1 MVALVWDMP
10 SHSMVVL
17 PIKLPSRGRGTPR
30 REAWVTV
37 TVSAPSGVTEGS
49 RVRVT
54 SQARTWPV
62 AVMVPG
68 LEAVPTVPA
77 VMSALGK
84 SVLVRARRPTSSQDS
99 VPSTLSL
106 LAG

>member
-49 RVRVT
+49 RVRLT
-54 SQARTWPV
+54 SHARTWPV
-62 AVMVPG
+62 AGGSP
-68 LEAVPTVPA
+68 
-77 VMSALGK
+77 
-84 SVLVRARRPTSSQDS
+84 RDS
-99 VPSTLSL
+99 VAYGL
-106 LAG
+106 LRSDFETGRTTPLVWDDLKV